1 MSKLDELKAEATELG
16 ITFSG
21 NIGEEALQ
29 KKINDHMDARGEA
42 AAQVVMQSVEV
53 VPSTDKDKLELEWRK
68 IVKKREEEANKEVM
82 VVIVDNDPR
91 ENHLTTSVTV
101 TSGNAEFTLGTW
113 VYPLNSP
120 TMIKQGHLDV
130 LKDVTI
136 PMHVL
141 DNASGQAHAVMRKR
155 YSISNQ

>member
-1 MSKLDELKAEATELG
+1 MSKLDELKAEAAELG